1 MSAPKGNKNA
11 EKWSIKEARDFL
23 DKALELSKNTDYDF
37 LGEVARDLDSYR
49 DVFDYLI
56 KTYPDLTGKLRQVKG
71 NLEANCFANGKKG
84 KIKDSLAIMN
94 LKSNY
99 RWTDRQE
106 IDHTTGGEKINLNVI
121 VDENAT
127 ADMLKQLRNGTA
139 GSKAD

>member
-1 MSAPKGNKNA
+1 
-11 EKWSIKEARDFL
+11 
-23 DKALELSKNTDYDF
+23 
-37 LGEVARDLDSYR
+37 
-49 DVFDYLI
+49 
-56 KTYPDLTGKLRQVKG
+56 
-71 NLEANCFANGKKG
+71 
-84 KIKDSLAIMN
+84 MN